1 MRKILQKVNSFIL
14 GSIML
19 LGAFTGISAAVYTQ
33 AAGPGY
39 GAHLLAA
46 DSVRVLDWT
55 DVQAQR
61 LKQALPLR
69 IAVEPLKNLHE
80 E

>member
-1 MRKILQKVNSFIL
+1 MRKILQKAGSFIL

-39 GAHLLAA
+39 GTRMLAA
-46 DSVRVLDWT
+46 DSARVLDWT
-55 DVQAQR
+55 DAQAQR
-61 LKQALPLR
+61 LKKALPLR
-69 IAVEPLKNLHE
+69 IAVEPLKDLHE